1 MVIDIHKA
9 VISNPISRN
18 LLKPWASNAPPNS
31 LRSKLFNKYTDPGN
45 PIEKQVDFHPYTG
58 QIYKVHDPPLSSN
71 DRCSMFHDID
81 YTVAQNVGRNAK
93 DVKNRKLQ
101 ADDKWLDC
109 FKVRTPYDALAYTAI
124 KTKKTLGLGNNPN
137 QILSQELHKSRKIN
151 FTRRKVISNHIDH
164 IWGIDL
170 ITMIKY
176 HKQNK
181 NYKYI
186 LTVIDFFSKYSWCYP
201 LKTKK
206 SEEIIN
212 SFKDI
217 FKKSKRKPTM
227 IQSDEGTEF
236 TNNQTQ
242 TFFKD
247 NNINWY
253 HTYNRDIKCSIC
265 ERYNRTILNKIYKN
279 FTLNNNTIWIND
291 LDKLVNE
298 YNNSYHRSIKMKPID
313 ASLKVNENIV
323 RNNLYNFKITN
334 KKPKFSIG
342 DRVRISLLKNTFEKS
357 YTSNWSEELFII
369 DNIKTSNVHYYFLK
383 NLKGE
388 KIDGMFYEQELLKT
402 NMKENDLY
410 IIEKII
416 RKNKDKYFVKWRN
429 YSDEFNSWIDKN
441 DIIKYT

>member
-18 LLKPWASNAPPNS
+18 LLKPWGSFAKPNS

-45 PIEKQVDFHPYTG
+45 PIEKQVYFHPLTG
-58 QIYKVHDPPLSSN
+58 QIYKVHDPPLSNN
-71 DRCSMFHDID
+71 DRCSMLHDID
-81 YTVAQNVGRNAK
+81 YTVAQNVGKNPR

-109 FKVRTPYDALAYTAI
+109 FKVRTPYDALAYSAI

-137 QILSQELHKSRKIN
+137 QILSQELHKPRKIN
-151 FTRRKVISNHIDH
+151 FERRKVISNNIDH

-170 ITMIKY
+170 ITMMKY
-176 HKQNK
+176 SKQNK

-212 SFKDI
+212 SFNDI
-217 FKKSKRKPTM
+217 FKKSKRKPSM
-227 IQSDEGTEF
+227 IQSDQGTEF
-236 TNNQTQ
+236 TNNVTQ
-242 TFFKD
+242 TFFKN
-247 NNINWY
+247 NNIKWY

-298 YNNSYHRSIKMKPID
+298 YNNSYLRSIKMKPID
-313 ASLKVNENIV
+313 ASIKSNENII
-323 RNNLYNFKITN
+323 RNNLYNFKYTN
-334 KKPKFSIG
+334 KKSKFSIG
-342 DRVRISLLKNTFEKS
+342 DKVRVSLLKNTFEKS
-357 YTSNWSEELFII
+357 YTSNWSQKIFII
-369 DNIKTSNVHYYFLK
+369 DDIKTSNVHYYFLK
-383 NLKGE
+383 DLQGE
-388 KIDGMFYEQELLKT
+388 KVDGSFYEQELLKT
-402 NMKENDLY
+402 KQNDLY

-416 RKNKDKYFVKWRN
+416 KKVGNKYLVKWKN
-429 YSDEFNSWIDKN
+429 YSDKFNSYVNQN
-441 DIIKYT
+441 DIVKYL

>member
-1 MVIDIHKA
+1 MTIDIHSILGKN
-9 VISNPISRN
+9 IITRN
-18 LLKPWASNAPPNS
+18 VLKPKFGYKYCGPYNN
-31 LRSKLFNKYTDPGN
+31 LDKQIDYNKT
-45 PIEKQVDFHPYTG
+45 TG
-58 QIYKVHDPPLSSN
+58 QIYKIHEKPKNKTDEI
-71 DRCSMFHDID
+71 CMKHDIC
-81 YTVAQNVGRNAK
+81 YSIG
-93 DVKNRKLQ
+93 KNKNNCDRKMIN
-101 ADDKWLDC
+101 DLDNL
-109 FKVRTPYDALAYTAI
+109 KYGETSKLTPI
-124 KTKKTLGLGNNPN
+124 IRGIINTKKQQLGLSVNPN
-137 QILSQELHKSRKIN
+137 QILSDELHKPRKIN
-151 FTRRKVISNHIDH
+151 FTRRKVISNYIDH

-176 HKQNK
+176 SKQNK

-201 LKTKK
+201 LKSKK

-227 IQSDEGTEF
+227 IQSDEGSEF

-242 TFFKD
+242 TFFKN
-247 NNINWY
+247 NNIKWY
-253 HTYNRDIKCSIC
+253 HTFNRDIKCSIC

-298 YNNSYHRSIKMKPID
+298 YNNSYHRSIKIKPID
-313 ASLKVNENIV
+313 ASLKSNENIV

-342 DRVRISLLKNTFEKS
+342 DKVRISLLKNTFEKS
-357 YTSNWSEELFII
+357 YTSNWSQEIFII

-383 NLKGE
+383 DLQNE

-402 NMKENDLY
+402 KQNDLY

-416 RKNKDKYFVKWRN
+416 KKVGNKYLVKWKN
-429 YSDEFNSWIDKN
+429 YSDKFNSYVNQN
-441 DIIKYT
+441 DIVKYL